1 MRPPLLYRCLKR
13 QKSTPKA
20 IQYSELV
27 KVFQGI
33 CHSSIIERSEHSA
46 SWDLDRSLSL
56 LEEHSLH
63 ENITFVHRRFTDL
76 PLNSERH
83 LYETNNIVI
92 RDLHIHLDD
101 RDGLKA
107 HNDWHPLSY
116 AKWHFDNCC
125 FEPASPN
132 MWSLL
137 FPWRGSFR
145 FYKSQFDF
153 KSSRFGGYWLFSF
166 GVGSRIL
173 FESNDFKRSHIQ
185 TRCTTPAPSQGTDDE
200 SASGTVPSHLS
211 LIGNSGIKD
220 WSVLEG
226 YSSASL
232 TGMNRV
238 DRLQILDLRDN
249 ETNHDMAVYL
259 GPREKIDQ
267 KFHYCMQHR
276 RLFVRLKDLAAT
288 RHDTRQSRILEKQ
301 IDRIEYFLNKERDT
315 PSPLDFWTWI
325 EYWQD
330 RVLYAWRRWSSDF
343 YRSWLRPLTMIALG
357 YLILNAAPA
366 LFLDDFSLS
375 NWVAFSLR
383 PISDLAEYAETLK
396 SMLPEDYRALSLGR
410 TNVLRFLGLFE
421 VIWVAMWSFAFARAI
436 RK

>member
-63 ENITFVHRRFTDL
+63 ENITFVHRRFTEL

-83 LYETNNIVI
+83 MYETNNIVI
-92 RDLHIHLDD
+92 RDLHIHLDA
-101 RDGLKA
+101 RDGLTA

-116 AKWHFDNCC
+116 AKWHFENCC

-132 MWSLL
+132 MWSLS

-145 FYKSQFDF
+145 FYRNRFDF
-153 KSSRFGGYWLFSF
+153 KTSRVDGNWLFSF
-166 GVGSRIL
+166 GVGSRMV
-173 FESNDFKRSHIQ
+173 FESNDFKKSHIQ
-185 TRCTTPAPSQGTDDE
+185 TECTTPASTKDTDDK
-200 SASGTVPSHLS
+200 STSVVPLSHLS
-211 LIGNSGIKD
+211 LVGNRGIKD
-220 WSVLEG
+220 WVVLEG
-226 YSSASL
+226 YSSASF
-232 TGMNRV
+232 TGMNRM
-238 DRLQILDLRDN
+238 DRLWFIDLQN
-249 ETNHDMAVYL
+249 KEPNHNMAIYL

-267 KFHYCMQHR
+267 NFHHYMHHR
-276 RLFVRLKDLAAT
+276 RLFVRLKNLAAT
-288 RHDTRQSRILEKQ
+288 RHDTRQIRILEKQ
-301 IDRIEYFLNKERDT
+301 LDRIEYFLNKERVT
-315 PSPLDFWTWI
+315 PSLLDFWTWI

-343 YRSWLRPLTMIALG
+343 YRSWLRPLAMIVLG
-357 YLILNAAPA
+357 YLTLNAAPA

-383 PISDLAEYAETLK
+383 PISDLAKYAETLK
-396 SMLPEDYRALSLGR
+396 SMLPADYRSLSLGR
-410 TNVLRFLGLFE
+410 VNVLRFLGLFE
-421 VIWVAMWSFAFARAI
+421 VVWVAMWSFAFARAI